1 MRCERCHTRTSACSR
16 AKLRFGCTSM
26 SSLDAPA
33 FEETRSSPEDEL
45 VTAVRTG
52 DSAAF
57 DRLAARYHGDLY
69 AHCYRMLRRSSAR
82 LVTSSRRWGQP
93 SSPVLASC
101 GLAGRAFQS

>member
-57 DRLAARYHGDLY
+57 DRVGGEVS
-69 AHCYRMLRRSSAR
+69 RRSIRPLLPHAQAQLR
-82 LVTSSRRWGQP
+82 AVGDQQP
-93 SSPVLASC
+93 
-101 GLAGRAFQS
+101 